1 MILRPPGTTRTDT
14 RLPYTTLFRS
24 RQLVHPGP
32 VRTGRVRRRRAG
44 DPRHLRRA
52 RGQAARRRPGH
63 LSVEQPAPGRTGH
76 AGRAAGIVLL
86 GAEPDPER
94 RPTADAVRARRLDPG
109 PDPARSRPFGA
120 PAADRDLPHP
130 PPPLART
137 PHHPAPI
144 PSATTPP
151 PSPGPS

>member
-1 MILRPPGTTRTDT
+1 MIYLFFLMIRRPPRSTRTDT
-14 RLPYTTLFRS
+14 LFPYTTLFRS
-24 RQLVHPGP
+24 DGNDAYRHLVHPVP

-109 PDPARSRPFGA
+109 PDPVRSRPCGA
-120 PAADRDLPHP
+120 TAADRDLPQP
-130 PPPLART
+130 
-137 PHHPAPI
+137 PAPLGRNLTDHA
-144 PSATTPP
+144 P
-151 PSPGPS
+151 